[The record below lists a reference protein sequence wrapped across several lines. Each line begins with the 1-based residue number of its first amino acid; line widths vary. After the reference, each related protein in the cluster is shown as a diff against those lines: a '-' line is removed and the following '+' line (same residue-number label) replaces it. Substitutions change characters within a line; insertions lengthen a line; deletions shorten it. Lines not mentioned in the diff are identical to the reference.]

1 MKQMISKSLLAG
13 LLISIGGTAYL
24 ACDNRYVGAA
34 LFAVGLL
41 AICYLGYDLYTGKV
55 CYAKPNRYGITYL
68 ATVLAGNLIAVT
80 VCGMVAHYVMPELV
94 SKANQITA
102 GKLAQPLWS
111 VLVRAIGCGVLI
123 YVAVEV
129 WKRHQ
134 SMLGVLIAVPTFI
147 LCGFNH
153 CIADCFYFAVS
164 DDVGAAGVLYIVTVV
179 LGNSIGGLIHY
190 ILSRESD

>member
-1 MKQMISKSLLAG
+1 MKQTFSKSLRAG

-24 ACDNRYVGAA
+24 ATDNRYVGAA
-34 LFAVGLL
+34 LFAVGLM

-55 CYAKPNRYGITYL
+55 CYVNKCNVAYL
-68 ATVLAGNLIAVT
+68 ALVLVGNLIAVT
-80 VCGMVAHYVMPELV
+80 VCGLITHYAMPELV
-94 SKANQITA
+94 SKANTLAA
-102 GKLAQPLWS
+102 GKLSQPLWS
-111 VLVRAIGCGVLI
+111 VLVRGIGCGVLI

-153 CIADCFYFAVS
+153 CIADAFYFAVA
-164 DDVGAAGVLYIVTVV
+164 DDVGAAGVLYILVV
-179 LGNSIGGLIHY
+179 IAGNSIGG
-190 ILSRESD
+190 ILHMIDKKE

>member
-1 MKQMISKSLLAG
+1 MRNAITKGIMAG

-24 ACDNRYVGAA
+24 ATDNRYVGAV
-34 LFAVGLL
+34 LFAVALMT
-41 AICYLGYDLYTGKV
+41 ICYLGYDLYTGKV
-55 CYAKPNRYGITYL
+55 CYVEPKHDCAYL

-80 VCGMVAHYVMPELV
+80 VCGQVAHYAMPELV
-94 SKANQITA
+94 SKVNTLVV

-111 VLVRAIGCGVLI
+111 VLVRGIGCGVLI
-123 YVAVEV
+123 YVAVDV

-153 CIADCFYFAVS
+153 CIADCFYFAVAG
-164 DDVGAAGVLYIVTVV
+164 DVGVQGALYIVTVIV
-179 LGNSIGGLIHY
+179 GNSIGGL
-190 ILSRESD
+190 LSKIVKE